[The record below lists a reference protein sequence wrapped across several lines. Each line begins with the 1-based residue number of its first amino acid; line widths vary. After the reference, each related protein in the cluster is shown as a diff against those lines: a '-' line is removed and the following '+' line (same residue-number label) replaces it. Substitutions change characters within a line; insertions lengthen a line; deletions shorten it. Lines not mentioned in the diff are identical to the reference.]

1 MSRKTLLILGVVL
14 VVILGVGAWYALSG
28 GAGGDATAQSAQGY
42 EILPTDRTLGNPKSK
57 VVLIEYAA
65 PSCPVCAAFN
75 AQTFP
80 QLKEKYIDTGKIFY
94 VFRVFPLRPDD
105 GAAEKIAR
113 CLPEDK
119 YFDFIDLL
127 FKNQPQWDVEY
138 GVTDVHG
145 GLVRLGRIAG
155 MSAAQ
160 VDQCIANKAEDER
173 INKVAADGEAKYNI
187 TGTPT
192 FILNG
197 VSQGSGNLSFET
209 ISKLLDKALAEQK

>member
-1 MSRKTLLILGVVL
+1 MTKKQLLILLAAFVL
-14 VVILGVGAWYALSG
+14 L
-28 GAGGDATAQSAQGY
+28 AGGLAAWLTFGSDLSTSPGSTGANAGY
-42 EILPTDRTLGNPKSK
+42 EVLPADRTMGNRNAKA
-57 VVLIEYAA
+57 VLIEYGAS
-65 PSCPVCAAFN
+65 SCPVCAAWSAN
-75 AQTFP
+75 SFP
-80 QLKEKYIDTGKIFY
+80 ILKTKYIDTGKVFY
-94 VFRVFPLRPDD
+94 VFRQFPIRPDD

-127 FKNQPQWDVEY
+127 FRNQPQWDVEY

-155 MSAAQ
+155 MTAGQ

-192 FILNG
+192 FIVNG
-197 VSQGSGNLSFET
+197 VMHPGAVDDDTLKSLS
-209 ISKLLDKALAEQK
+209 AES